1 MNNFDQKWQRLTAA
15 ARRAPAAG
23 DEAAPQGFAT
33 RVAARALEAP
43 PAGPWFGVE
52 RLALRGL
59 LAACALCAASVAF
72 HYATGEL
79 TVEGEDEALIEFVNT
94 DYELS

>member
-1 MNNFDQKWQRLTAA
+1 VAA
-15 ARRAPAAG
+15 TDRRRPPGARRGRRGGAAWFRHAG
-23 DEAAPQGFAT
+23 GG
-33 RVAARALEAP
+33 
-43 PAGPWFGVE
+43 AGPWFGVE

-79 TVEGEDEALIEFVNT
+79 AVEGEDEALIEFVNT